1 MKVEIK
7 NRWDDTVLYSA
18 DVDAD
23 ENTPNSILLR
33 FAVLSALEAKADL
46 RSADLRYANLRY
58 ANLRSADLSYA
69 NLRSANLRSAD
80 LRSADL
86 RSADLRSADLRYANL
101 RSANL
106 RSADLRSADLRSADL
121 RSADL
126 RYANLRSADLRS
138 ADLRYANLRS
148 ADLSY
153 ANLRSADLRSFK
165 ADLWMTLTQNRHEV
179 PALIAALR
187 DGRVDGSTYKGEC
200 ACLVGTIANAKS
212 VKYDVLD
219 HGASNPAE
227 QWFAMIRKG
236 DKPEDDSAGGFAS
249 KMALEWSLEW
259 LVLNEMTEPAAALS
273 TPHTPTGE

>member
-18 DVDAD
+18 DVEAD

-33 FAVLSALEAKADL
+33 LAVLAALEAKADL
-46 RSADLRYANLRY
+46 RYADLRSANLSY
-58 ANLRSADLSYA
+58 ADLSYA
-69 NLRSANLRSAD
+69 NLSYAD
-80 LRSADL
+80 LRSA
-86 RSADLRSADLRYANL
+86 N
-101 RSANL
+101 
-106 RSADLRSADLRSADL
+106 
-121 RSADL
+121 
-126 RYANLRSADLRS
+126 
-138 ADLRYANLRS
+138 
-148 ADLSY
+148 LSY
-153 ANLRSADLRSFK
+153 ADLRSFK

-187 DGRVDGSTYKGEC
+187 DGRVDGSTYEGEC

-212 VKYDVLD
+212 VNYDVLD
-219 HGASNPAE
+219 HSASNHAE

-259 LVLNEMTEPAAALS
+259 LALNEMTEPALS
-273 TPHTPTGE
+273 TPTK